1 MQGRVKKLAHRKWCN
16 NCRFSVM
23 LGLHGCKKGPVYI
36 FISSWTVK
44 TLRLMHCHASTY
56 WNAPHGKCMSLPIYR
71 TNWLT
76 GSMIQ
81 LPWDMLSFTKLSRC
95 CTPSFGEISWFLNNV
110 KVLND
115 VRRHASGLL
124 FITSLQT
131 RPTWCFM
138 WVWLVVRKQGG
149 LALKHVSVS
158 PFIPYI
164 IYMGPINSLLISI

>member
-71 TNWLT
+71 KNWIHDSVAMGHAELHKTIQMLHTKFWWNIMVPEQCKGVEWCKETCFRPPPHHLT
-76 GSMIQ
+76 T
-81 LPWDMLSFTKLSRC
+81 DKT
-95 CTPSFGEISWFLNNV
+95 
-110 KVLND
+110 
-115 VRRHASGLL
+115 H
-124 FITSLQT
+124 
-131 RPTWCFM
+131 
-138 WVWLVVRKQGG
+138 VVF
-149 LALKHVSVS
+149 HVSLVGSEETRRIS
-158 PFIPYI
+158 PEACQCFPFY
-164 IYMGPINSLLISI
+164 PIHHLHGSN